1 LDIGAVLTE
10 SAVMN
15 SDAPRN
21 DALDLLRA
29 IFDLADAD
37 IQPDPRLLARLTGH
51 DPGHVADLLVWLRL
65 RGLLQLDQ
73 LGLTMAGLMVA
84 AGLPEFELAPMAE
97 PPRSPAQARRAA

>member
-1 LDIGAVLTE
+1 MLSE

-15 SDAPRN
+15 RAAPRN

-29 IFDLADAD
+29 LFDLADAD
-37 IQPDPRLLARLTGH
+37 VHPDPRTLARLTGH
-51 DPGHVADLLVWLRL
+51 DPSRITDLLGWLRT
-65 RGLLQLDQ
+65 RGLLQADR

-97 PPRSPAQARRAA
+97 PPRRPALARRAA